1 MLLQIPMEDLSVQLP
16 AKLSRYAAVATL
28 FMKHRAAMDDT
39 RGDDADQLA
48 KDLEQLGPTFIKL
61 GQLLSGRTD
70 LLPPPYVEALSRL
83 QDDVKP
89 FSFAEVQRIVEAE
102 LGTKISKAF
111 GMFEAEPMAA
121 ASLGQVHPAALRDGR
136 MVAVKVQ
143 RPDAEKQVTEDL
155 AAMAEIA
162 AFLDKH
168 TEAGARYCFTDI
180 IAEFR
185 KSLLEELDYLQEAEN
200 LRTLGANLARFKDII
215 VPQPVN
221 DYTTSRV
228 LTMDYVLG
236 TKVTAIS
243 PLTRMDFD
251 AERLGR
257 ELVHAY
263 LHQIVVDGF
272 FHADP
277 HPGNVFVTDD
287 RKVALVDL
295 GMVGRL
301 AERVQEQL
309 LALLMAAS
317 EGRGDEA
324 ADVLIELGER
334 REGFDEA
341 ALRKDVVEVVTKFR
355 NASLADLQIGR
366 MLLDVNQRA
375 SAHGLKAP
383 SDLTLLGKTLLNLD
397 GVARALSPNLDV
409 NAAIREQSV
418 TLMRQR
424 MLRSVSPGRVLAT
437 MLDAKHFAEKLPGR
451 VNRVLDA
458 LAGNELKLKME
469 LIDEGAIIDGLQK
482 VANRIALGLVMAAL
496 IVAAALIMQVP
507 TTFRLLGYPG
517 LAMILFIIAAGAG
530 AMLAVQIINHDR
542 SSRPKRPQ
550 GT

>member
-1 MLLQIPMEDLSVQLP
+1 VQ
-16 AKLSRYAAVATL
+16 
-28 FMKHRAAMDDT
+28 
-39 RGDDADQLA
+39 
-48 KDLEQLGPTFIKL
+48 
-61 GQLLSGRTD
+61 
-70 LLPPPYVEALSRL
+70 
-83 QDDVKP
+83 P
-89 FSFAEVQRIVEAE
+89 FSFAEVERIVEAE
-102 LGTKISKAF
+102 LGAKMSKAF

-155 AAMAEIA
+155 AVMAEIA
-162 AFLDKH
+162 AFLDKR
-168 TEAGARYCFTDI
+168 TDAGARYCFTDI

-200 LRTLGANLARFKDII
+200 LRTLGANLARFKDIV

-317 EGRGDEA
+317 EGRGDET
-324 ADVLIELGER
+324 ADVLIGLGER

-341 ALRKDVVEVVTKFR
+341 ALRKDVVEVVTKFH
-355 NASLADLQIGR
+355 NASLADLQVGR

-424 MLRSVSPGRVLAT
+424 MLRSVSPGRVLST
-437 MLDAKHFAEKLPGR
+437 MLDAKQFAEKLPGR

-458 LAGNELKLKME
+458 LAGNELKLKIE
-469 LIDEGAIIDGLQK
+469 LIDEGAIIEGLQK
-482 VANRIALGLVMAAL
+482 VANRVALGLIMAAL

-517 LAMILFIIAAGAG
+517 LAMILFTIAAGAG

-542 SSRPKRPQ
+542 TSRPKRPQ
-550 GT
+550 GP

>member
-1 MLLQIPMEDLSVQLP
+1 VQLP

-28 FMKHRAAMDDT
+28 FMKHRSAMDDAC
-39 RGDDADQLA
+39 GDDADQLA

-61 GQLLSGRTD
+61 GQVLSGRTD
-70 LLPPPYVEALSRL
+70 LLPPPYVDALSRL

-89 FSFAEVQRIVEAE
+89 FSFAEVERIVEAE

-155 AAMAEIA
+155 TAMAEIA
-162 AFLDKH
+162 AFLDKR
-168 TEAGARYCFTDI
+168 TEAGARYCFADI

-185 KSLLEELDYLQEAEN
+185 KSLLEELDYLQEAGN
-200 LRTLGANLARFKDII
+200 LRTLGANLARFKNIV
-215 VPQPVN
+215 VPQPVD

-257 ELVHAY
+257 ELVQAY

-334 REGFDEA
+334 REGFNEA
-341 ALRKDVVEVVTKFR
+341 ALRKDVVEVVTKFH
-355 NASLADLQIGR
+355 NSSLADLQVGR

-375 SAHGLKAP
+375 GAHGLKAP

-437 MLDAKHFAEKLPGR
+437 MLDAKQFAEKLPGR

>member
-1 MLLQIPMEDLSVQLP
+1 VQLP

-28 FMKHRAAMDDT
+28 FMKHRSAMDDAC
-39 RGDDADQLA
+39 GDDADQLA

-61 GQLLSGRTD
+61 GQVLSGRTD
-70 LLPPPYVEALSRL
+70 LLPPPYVDALSRL

-89 FSFAEVQRIVEAE
+89 FSFAEVERIVEAE

-155 AAMAEIA
+155 TAMAEIA
-162 AFLDKH
+162 AFLDKR
-168 TEAGARYCFTDI
+168 TEAGARYCFADI

-185 KSLLEELDYLQEAEN
+185 KSLLEELDYLQEAGN
-200 LRTLGANLARFKDII
+200 LRTLGANLARFKNIV
-215 VPQPVN
+215 VPQPVD

-257 ELVHAY
+257 ELVQAY

-334 REGFDEA
+334 REGFNEA
-341 ALRKDVVEVVTKFR
+341 ALRKDVVEVVTKFH
-355 NASLADLQIGR
+355 NSSLADLQVGR

-375 SAHGLKAP
+375 GAHGLKAP

-437 MLDAKHFAEKLPGR
+437 MLDAKQFAEKLPGR

-530 AMLAVQIINHDR
+530 TMMAVQIINHDR

>member
-1 MLLQIPMEDLSVQLP
+1 VQLP
-16 AKLSRYAAVATL
+16 AKLNRYAAVAAL
-28 FMKHRAAMDDT
+28 LMKHRSAMDDA
-39 RGDDADQLA
+39 RGDDAQQLA
-48 KDLEQLGPTFIKL
+48 NDLEKLGPTFIKL

-70 LLPPPYVEALSRL
+70 LLPPPYVDALSRL

-89 FSFAEVQRIVEAE
+89 FSYAEVERIVEAE

-162 AFLDKH
+162 ALLDKR
-168 TEAGARYCFTDI
+168 TDAGARYCFTEI
-180 IAEFR
+180 IEEFR
-185 KSLLEELDYLQEAEN
+185 KSLLEELDYLQEAGN
-200 LRTLGANLARFKDII
+200 LRRLGASLARFKDII
-215 VPQPVN
+215 VPQPVD

-243 PLTRMDFD
+243 PLTRMDID

-301 AERVQEQL
+301 GERVQEQL
-309 LALLMAAS
+309 LALLMASS

-324 ADVLIELGER
+324 ADVLIDLGER

-341 ALRKDVVEVVTKFR
+341 ALRKDVADLVTKFHT
-355 NASLADLQIGR
+355 ASLADLQIGR
-366 MLLDVNQRA
+366 MLLEVNQRS

-383 SDLTLLGKTLLNLD
+383 SALTLLGKTLLNLD

-409 NAAIREQSV
+409 NAAIRDQAV

-424 MLRSVSPGRVLAT
+424 MLRSVSPGRVVAA
-437 MLDAKHFAEKLPGR
+437 MLEAKQFADKLPGR
-451 VNRVLDA
+451 LNRVLDA

-469 LIDEGAIIDGLQK
+469 VIDEGAIIDGLQK
-482 VANRIALGLVMAAL
+482 VANRVALGLIMAAL
-496 IVAAALIMQVP
+496 IVAAALLMQVP

-530 AMLAVQIINHDR
+530 AMLAVQIVNHDR
-542 SSRPKRPQ
+542 KARHH
-550 GT
+550 

>member
-1 MLLQIPMEDLSVQLP
+1 VQLP

-28 FMKHRAAMDDT
+28 FMKHRSAVDDA
-39 RGDDADQLA
+39 RGDDAEQLA
-48 KDLEQLGPTFIKL
+48 KDLEKLGPTFIKL
-61 GQLLSGRTD
+61 GQVLSSRTD
-70 LLPPPYVEALSRL
+70 LLPPAYVDALSRL

-89 FSFAEVQRIVEAE
+89 FSYAEVERIVEAE
-102 LGTKISKAF
+102 LGTKLSKAY
-111 GMFEAEPMAA
+111 GMFEAEPIAA
-121 ASLGQVHPAALRDGR
+121 ASLGQVHCAALRDGR

-143 RPDAEKQVTEDL
+143 RPDAETGVMEDV
-155 AAMAEIA
+155 AVMAEIA

-168 TEAGARYCFTDI
+168 TEAGARYCFADV

-185 KSLLEELDYLQEAEN
+185 KSLLEELDYLREAEN
-200 LRTLGANLARFKDII
+200 LRTLGVNLARFKDIV
-215 VPQPVN
+215 VPQPVD

-228 LTMDYVLG
+228 LTMDFVLG

-243 PLTRMDFD
+243 PLTLIDID

-301 AERVQEQL
+301 SERLQERL
-309 LALLMAAS
+309 LELLMASS

-334 REGFDEA
+334 REGFNEA
-341 ALRKDVVEVVTKFR
+341 ALRKDVVEVVTKFH
-355 NASLADLQIGR
+355 NASLEDLHVGR
-366 MLLDVNQRA
+366 MLLEVNQRA
-375 SAHGLKAP
+375 TAHGLKAP
-383 SDLTLLGKTLLNLD
+383 PDLTLLGKTLLNLD
-397 GVARALSPNLDV
+397 GVARALSPQLDV
-409 NAAIREQSV
+409 NAAIRDQAV

-424 MLRSVSPGRVLAT
+424 MLRSVSPGRVLST
-437 MLDAKHFAEKLPGR
+437 MLDAKQFAEKLPGR

-458 LAGNELKLKME
+458 LAGNELTLKME

-482 VANRIALGLVMAAL
+482 VANRVALGLVMAAL
-496 IVAAALIMQVP
+496 IVAAALLMQVP

-517 LAMILFIIAAGAG
+517 LAMILFIVAAGAG
-530 AMLAVQIINHDR
+530 AMLAVQIITHDR
-542 SSRPKRPQ
+542 TARPKRPQ
-550 GT
+550 RT

>member
-1 MLLQIPMEDLSVQLP
+1 VQLP

-28 FMKHRAAMDDT
+28 FMKHHAVMDDVC
-39 RGDDADQLA
+39 GDDAEELA
-48 KDLEQLGPTFIKL
+48 KDLEKLGPTFIKL
-61 GQLLSGRTD
+61 GQVLSGRPD
-70 LLPPPYVEALSRL
+70 LLPAPYVDALSRL

-89 FSFAEVQRIVEAE
+89 FSFAEVERVVEAE
-102 LGTKISKAF
+102 LGTRISKAF

-143 RPDAEKQVTEDL
+143 RPDAEKQVTDDL
-155 AAMAEIA
+155 DAMAEIA
-162 AFLDKH
+162 AFLDRR
-168 TEAGARYCFTDI
+168 TDAGARYRFTEI

-185 KSLLEELDYLQEAEN
+185 KSLLQELDYLQEAGN
-200 LRTLGANLARFKDII
+200 LRTLGVNLARFKDIM
-215 VPQPVN
+215 VPQPVD

-236 TKVTAIS
+236 RKVTALS
-243 PLTRMDFD
+243 PLTRLDID
-251 AERLGR
+251 TGRLGR

-277 HPGNVFVTDD
+277 HPGNVLVTDD
-287 RKVALVDL
+287 SKVALVDL

-301 AERVQEQL
+301 AERQQEHL
-309 LALLMAAS
+309 LELLMASA

-324 ADVLIELGER
+324 ADVLIELGEK

-341 ALRKDVVEVVTKFR
+341 ALRKDVVDLVTMFHHR
-355 NASLADLQIGR
+355 SLADLQVGR

-397 GVARALSPNLDV
+397 GVARALAPDLDV
-409 NAAIREQSV
+409 NAAIRDQSV

-424 MLRSVSPGRVLAT
+424 MLRSVSPGRVLTA
-437 MLDAKHFAEKLPGR
+437 MLDAKQFAEKLPGR

-458 LAGNELKLKME
+458 LAGNELKFKME

-517 LAMILFIIAAGAG
+517 LAMILFIVAAGAG
-530 AMLAVQIINHDR
+530 ATLAVQIMSHDR
-542 SSRPKRPQ
+542 
-550 GT
+550 

>member
-1 MLLQIPMEDLSVQLP
+1 VQLP

-28 FMKHRAAMDDT
+28 FMKHRSAGDDA
-39 RGDDADQLA
+39 RGDDAEQLA
-48 KDLEQLGPTFIKL
+48 KDLEKLGPTFIKL
-61 GQLLSGRTD
+61 GQVLSGRTD
-70 LLPPPYVEALSRL
+70 LLSPPYVEALSRL

-89 FSFAEVQRIVEAE
+89 FSFAEVERIVEAE
-102 LGTKISKAF
+102 LGTKMSKAY
-111 GMFEAEPMAA
+111 GMFEAEPIAA
-121 ASLGQVHPAALRDGR
+121 ASLGQVHCAALRDGR

-143 RPDAEKQVTEDL
+143 RPEAEKQVMEDV
-155 AAMAEIA
+155 AVMAEIA

-168 TEAGARYCFTDI
+168 TEAGARYCFADVI
-180 IAEFR
+180 GEFR
-185 KSLLEELDYLQEAEN
+185 KSLLEELDYLHEAEN
-200 LRTLGANLARFKDII
+200 LRTLGVNLARFKKIV
-215 VPQPVN
+215 VPQPVD

-243 PLTRMDFD
+243 PLTLMEID

-257 ELVHAY
+257 ELVQAY

-287 RKVALVDL
+287 GKVALVDL

-301 AERVQEQL
+301 SERLQERL
-309 LALLMAAS
+309 LELLMASS

-334 REGFDEA
+334 REGFNEA
-341 ALRKDVVEVVTKFR
+341 ALRKDVVEVVKKFH
-355 NASLADLQIGR
+355 NASLEDLQVGR
-366 MLLDVNQRA
+366 MLLEVNQRA
-375 SAHGLKAP
+375 TAHGLKAP

-397 GVARALSPNLDV
+397 AVARALSPHLDV
-409 NAAIREQSV
+409 NAAIRDQAV
-418 TLMRQR
+418 TLMRHR
-424 MLRSVSPGRVLAT
+424 MLRSVSPGRVLST
-437 MLDAKHFAEKLPGR
+437 MLDAKQFAEKLPGR

-482 VANRIALGLVMAAL
+482 VANRVALGLVMAAL
-496 IVAAALIMQVP
+496 IVAAALLMQVP

-517 LAMILFIIAAGAG
+517 LAMILFTIAAGAG

-542 SSRPKRPQ
+542 TSRPKRPQ